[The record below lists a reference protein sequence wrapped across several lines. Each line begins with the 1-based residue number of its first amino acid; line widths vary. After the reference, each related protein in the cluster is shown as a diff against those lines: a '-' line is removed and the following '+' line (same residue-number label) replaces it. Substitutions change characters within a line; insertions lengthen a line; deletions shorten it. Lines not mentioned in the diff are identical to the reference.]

1 MDKISEF
8 AREQAEVIR
17 AYSDA
22 PITHN
27 SSVMFGVDHEDL
39 FKSLDFASF
48 DTYAS
53 QENSQAFLFNCD
65 LWRNIKKDGRFGL
78 WRRALPTALRLKAM
92 RRLIKTAI

>member
-17 AYSDA
+17 TYSNA

-53 QENSQAFLFNCD
+53 QETVPPFCLIVIYGET
-65 LWRNIKKDGRFGL
+65 LKKDGRFG
-78 WRRALPTALRLKAM
+78 
-92 RRLIKTAI
+92 